1 MIRLARLLAAPA
13 ALALLVAGCAES
25 TDTELSETPPEV
37 VEPVPAAAD
46 VDAEGPDDEPG
57 LSAAMPDAYA
67 AEETAAEP
75 AEDADA
81 IEPAVPAEEPAA
93 EAEAP
98 AEPAEEPAAE
108 AEAEPADA
116 DQAAVTLK
124 PITYEALL
132 EAIAAEDAKLTLVD
146 CWASWCEPCKE
157 NFDHVLEMA
166 DAYGDKGLRVV
177 ALSFDAGNDVPNIDE
192 KQIADAEAF
201 LAEKG
206 VEGIDAYRLDH
217 KVYEMFEAFKI
228 NTIPAVFLYDAE
240 GKEVGR
246 FTWDDPRDQFTYPE
260 VEQAV
265 AERLGVEPAGVIAAE

>member
-1 MIRLARLLAAPA
+1 MIRLARILAAPA
-13 ALALLVAGCAES
+13 ALALLVAGCAEP
-25 TDTELSETPPEV
+25 TDTDLSETPPEV
-37 VEPVPAAAD
+37 VAPAPAEVD
-46 VDAEGPDDEPG
+46 VDAEGADDGPAR
-57 LSAAMPDAYA
+57 SAAISDAHSGDLPL
-67 AEETAAEP
+67 EPVETPAEP
-75 AEDADA
+75 EA
-81 IEPAVPAEEPAA
+81 AVPAEEPD
-93 EAEAP
+93 
-98 AEPAEEPAAE
+98 AEPD

-116 DQAAVTLK
+116 DQAGVTLK

-132 EAIAAEDAKLTLVD
+132 ETITADDDAKLTLVD

-166 DAYGDKGLRVV
+166 EAYGDKGLRVV

-206 VEGIDAYRLDH
+206 IEGIDAYRLDH